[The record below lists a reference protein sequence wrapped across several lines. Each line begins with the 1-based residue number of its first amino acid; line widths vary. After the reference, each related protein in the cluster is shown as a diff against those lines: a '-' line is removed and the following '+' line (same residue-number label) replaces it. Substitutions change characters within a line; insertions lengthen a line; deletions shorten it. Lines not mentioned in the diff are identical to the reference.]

1 MFVLNMKL
9 RRITGAGM
17 KNTAPVSF
25 LPTTKCSKNQI
36 KQAYLVEHQ
45 KERKIVV
52 TTQPS
57 FEKVL
62 KIFERN
68 KELIHRREKENRP
81 WKGKNLRQ
89 SFLWISSFV

>member
-1 MFVLNMKL
+1 M
-9 RRITGAGM
+9 
-17 KNTAPVSF
+17 
-25 LPTTKCSKNQI
+25 TKKTENP
-36 KQAYLVEHQ
+36 
-45 KERKIVV
+45 V